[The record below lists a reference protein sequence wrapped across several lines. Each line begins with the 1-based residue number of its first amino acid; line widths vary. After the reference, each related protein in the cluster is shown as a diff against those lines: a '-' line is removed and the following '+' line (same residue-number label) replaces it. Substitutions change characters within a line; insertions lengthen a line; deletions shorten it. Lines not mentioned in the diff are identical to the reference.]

1 MTGPKAHKLHISIK
15 KRIGVGEWA
24 QLDFF
29 KMKCENILD
38 VHIGSEFCDCIAY
51 VNLTTIFY
59 KVFLIFFF
67 MFA

>member
-15 KRIGVGEWA
+15 KSIRVGEGV
-24 QLDFF
+24 QFDFF
-29 KMKCENILD
+29 QRKCESILD